1 MEKEKLLAEQPVA
14 PTVLLRGDEYMSYSS
29 CHGIR
34 EEKLDMRCQGSKRLG
49 GWSSVGL
56 YLEIEFG

>member
-1 MEKEKLLAEQPVA
+1 MAEQPVA

-49 GWSSVGL
+49 DWSSVGL